1 MKLIL
6 LNLKGKAIY
15 IILLLICLSL
25 NSCNSVESDAKEVC
39 DCYSDSSIENKVE
52 CENLYQ
58 KYSKNYQSDLSDSM
72 KFQQRTFGCITSGAM
87 GQMSKAINEATQDF
101 NQSLGNSNADIS
113 SLNTQLDEVN
123 QIINDTNNK
132 IESVKTSFYLYS
144 ILLILAG
151 IGLAMYGLKRFK
163 ISLAL
168 AFVIPTIIL
177 LQMLNWLSTGWFI
190 AIITVGVLI
199 FVFSKPLT
207 YFTAWFFICVSLL
220 IPFFLIFTDSDFRTI
235 ITKVVM
241 AISIAITYV
250 ARKHIKATV
259 IGISSGYTFGIG
271 LASII
276 SAQLF
281 VNGEILSA
289 FLLPGLIML
298 AGILCGLAYQF
309 KYMFNTDVSTASN
322 LSPIEKNED
331 GSSNKIILN
340 NYVTKKNSI
349 IAISLL
355 ILAGLFFGYTSFSK
369 NNLATE
375 RTEVVQDSTK
385 QEIQEI
391 SNIGKDQVVQENQ
404 DAIINDES
412 QEETYHNANTL
423 IGEWWGA
430 FGNDQLLL
438 NIENINDD
446 GSVTG
451 YNIVRDNRRDLSG
464 FVRDDKFE
472 LNEPGNEKW
481 DGVFKFSISDGLL
494 KGTWVSNNG
503 KSRREFTLSK

>member
-6 LNLKGKAIY
+6 LKLKSKAIY

-25 NSCNSVESDAKEVC
+25 NSCNSVESDAKKVC
-39 DCYSDSSIENKVE
+39 DCYSDTSIENKVE
-52 CENLYQ
+52 CENLY
-58 KYSKNYQSDLSDSM
+58 KEYSKNYQSDLSDSM
-72 KFQQRTFGCITSGAM
+72 KFQQQTLGCITSGAM

-101 NQSLGNSNADIS
+101 NQSLGNSNAGIS
-113 SLNTQLDEVN
+113 SVNTQLEEVN

-177 LQMLNWLSTGWFI
+177 LQMLNWLSMGWFI
-190 AIITVGVLI
+190 AIMTVGVLI
-199 FVFSKPLT
+199 FIFSKPLT

-220 IPFFLIFTDSDFRTI
+220 IPFFLIFTDSDLRTI

-281 VNGEILSA
+281 VHGEILSA
-289 FLLPGLIML
+289 FFIPGLIML
-298 AGILCGLAYQF
+298 AGIMCGLAYQF
-309 KYMFNTDVSTASN
+309 KYMFNSENNIVTNDSQ
-322 LSPIEKNED
+322 NENNID
-331 GSSNKIILN
+331 GSFNKLSIN
-340 NYVTKKNSI
+340 NYLTKRNGI
-349 IAISLL
+349 IVISLL
-355 ILAGLFFGYTSFSK
+355 ILSGLFFGYKSFSK
-369 NNLATE
+369 TNVVIEKN
-375 RTEVVQDSTK
+375 EVVQDSAK
-385 QEIQEI
+385 KE
-391 SNIGKDQVVQENQ
+391 NIDIPNTEEDIVVQENQ
-404 DAIINDES
+404 ATIINDED
-412 QEETYHNANTL
+412 QEEIYNHANTV
-423 IGEWWGA
+423 IGSWTGA
-430 FGNDQLLL
+430 FGNDQINL
-438 NIENINDD
+438 NIESINDD

-451 YNIVRDNRRDLSG
+451 YNIVRENRRDLTG

-472 LNEPGNEKW
+472 LNEPGDAKW
-481 DGVFKFSISDGLL
+481 DGVFKFSITDGIL